1 MCMHAKIPSWHDS
14 PPCSSLTSAQVIE
27 YESLIR
33 LAGLPRLQVEF
44 YTISTPKTYYFN
56 YKTNT
61 QIQEYLPH
69 AISLKEYALKHFSH
83 PHPTTSTYKPP
94 CDRLGHALGAWLRMF
109 HGWSQEPKQ
118 AALRETFAGNKD
130 GQGLKNMINY
140 QQLLQMVYRYPM
152 ILGDARD
159 ILQGVSDLAAEEL
172 ADETALCPIHGD
184 FWTGK

>member
-1 MCMHAKIPSWHDS
+1 MYAKIPSWHDS

-56 YKTNT
+56 YETNT

-140 QQLLQMVYRYPM
+140 QQLLQMVDRYPM